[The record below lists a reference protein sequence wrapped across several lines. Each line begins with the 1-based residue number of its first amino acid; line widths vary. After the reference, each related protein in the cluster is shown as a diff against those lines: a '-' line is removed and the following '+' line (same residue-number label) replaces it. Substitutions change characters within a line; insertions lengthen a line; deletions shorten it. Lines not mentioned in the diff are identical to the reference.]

1 MWDNNYMSRACF
13 LKVQDHDACVRDCSR
28 AIEVGGQD
36 DGGEDDV

>member
-1 MWDNNYMSRACF
+1 MEEEDNLMCRACF

-36 DGGEDDV
+36 SDEDDA